1 MSNQTS
7 RVQMLLFSDLH
18 LSKKTFQTCL
28 QVLRRVHLE
37 AKTRNVSVGFLGDFF
52 DHVYNKGTLPVDIL
66 NALLRFFETEW
77 SVPMIMIPGNHDYF
91 DASETEHGLTP
102 FQYASPHITVLD
114 VPTVVNRQLWVPWR
128 RCNETVERILREQA
142 DVDVVFGHFDII
154 GFKLNPTKMS
164 TEGLQRETFPSHI
177 PIYTGH
183 YHTPQVHGNIRY
195 LGSPYQLSLS
205 EAEDRKALVLLD
217 TAHRV
222 QECIPIDIGPHQYK
236 WTTQELVA
244 RSHQLK
250 PHDRV
255 AVTAAVTDHVMS
267 LVGSLEEKGITVQVK
282 KQIAVVTTRLEQQ
295 DSPQQL
301 LQSYG
306 QVSGVDMTA
315 DAWVQ
320 VCQWLKEHPPGQQNY
335 CAADVRPV
343 RIQVDGFG
351 PFKGPVSLALEG
363 QGFTLISGECNESKD
378 ASNGAGKSMLASGAW
393 LWACTGMIDGRGT
406 LSFGG
411 DVVHTGATIASVSVS
426 GTVGA
431 STSSWRITRTLGAQK
446 KHQLT
451 LTIDNKDCTRSTI
464 SATQKAIA
472 TDLFGLEL
480 SAGGLHGWLLRNSVW
495 SQMTVPRWLDAS
507 DTAAKQEISPF
518 ANMDVWLALYDK
530 AKARFKNAKS
540 EVQNIGLRWRTT
552 EQERHSAEHFYRQ
565 QLQARTSWETNH
577 RKSMQMAADDL
588 AKSTE
593 KLATCRVPERPTL
606 VDNMPAIKLQVE
618 TKRNMLA
625 TEQAKKAQMPA
636 VPTPLPVDM
645 GEVPE
650 LQQRQTQA
658 SLVYRDQVAVFNQ
671 ARRALQHFHSA
682 GECATCH
689 RPFDV
694 DSNQLV
700 QLQQAQETAKACL
713 EQGKDRAGQAQL
725 CLSKA
730 TENAKHHRHAKQ
742 LIQIES
748 KIAQYT
754 EELSEMTAKLEKAQ
768 QYAHLLDTYRLSHKM
783 YKMLEQTVAIDTRQ
797 VEKLRGTTCPIVVSR
812 EQLDR
817 LETTSGELEQQ
828 QLQAQKTEENLKA
841 MVGWL
846 GPRGIQTYAMEY
858 AVQKLSAVTTQWLQK
873 FFNTDDIA
881 LKAYFDSKERLVR
894 RVECAKHAGIMSGGQ
909 WRRAQLASFMAW
921 REMSSQSFPLLVMDE
936 SCTSMDQI
944 GIQSVQ
950 QTLRD
955 WCEEDDRRTCLFITH
970 EPGQHRDTSIYQN
983 HVRILHKRG
992 RSSLVETDITQPN
1005 QKKRKTEE

>member
-1 MSNQTS
+1 
-7 RVQMLLFSDLH
+7 MLLFSDLH

-28 QVLRRVHLE
+28 QVLRRVHSE
-37 AKTRNVSVGFLGDFF
+37 AQSRGVAVCFLGDFF

-66 NALLRFFETEW
+66 NELMRFFETEW
-77 SVPMIMIPGNHDYF
+77 SVPMVMIPGNHDYF

-128 RCNETVERILREQA
+128 RCNNTVAQILHQHPE
-142 DVDVVFGHFDII
+142 VDVIFGHFDII
-154 GFKLNPTKMS
+154 GFKLNPTKIS
-164 TEGLQRETFPSHI
+164 TEGLKQEDFPTDK

-195 LGSPYQLSLS
+195 LGSPYQLTLS
-205 EAEDRKALVLLD
+205 EAGDHKALVVLD
-217 TAHRV
+217 GSYQVR
-222 QECIPIDIGPHQYK
+222 ECIPIDIGPHQYK
-236 WTTQELVA
+236 WTTQELLA
-244 RSHQLK
+244 QSHLLK
-250 PHDRV
+250 PQDRV
-255 AVTAAVTDHVMS
+255 SVTAAATDHVMA
-267 LVGSLEEKGITVQVK
+267 LVGTLEERGITVQVK
-282 KQIAVVTTRLEQQ
+282 KKITTVTTRLKQQ

-306 QVSGVDMTA
+306 EISGIETTSN
-315 DAWVQ
+315 AWTQ
-320 VCQWLKEHPPGQQNY
+320 LCQWLKEHPPGQQN
-335 CAADVRPV
+335 CSAADVRPI
-343 RIQVDGFG
+343 RLNIDGFG
-351 PFKGPVSLALEG
+351 PFKGQVSLALEG
-363 QGFTLISGECNESKD
+363 QGFTLISGECNDSKD

-411 DVVHTGATIASVSVS
+411 NVVHNGADVAQVRVS

-431 STSSWRITRTLGAQK
+431 TTSSWCITRTLNAQN
-446 KHQLT
+446 KHHLS

-480 SAGGLHGWLLRNSVW
+480 SAGGLHAWLLRNSVW
-495 SQMTVPRWLDAS
+495 SQMSVPRWLDAS
-507 DTAAKQEISPF
+507 DTAAKHEISPF

-530 AKARFKNAKS
+530 AKTRFKNAKS
-540 EVQNIGLRWRTT
+540 DVHSIGQAWRTT
-552 EQERHSAEHFYRQ
+552 EQERGSAEQFYGQ
-565 QLQARTSWETNH
+565 QQQARATWVANHQTSI
-577 RKSMQMAADDL
+577 QLAVDDL
-588 AKSTE
+588 ATSTE
-593 KLATCRVPERPTL
+593 KLASCRVPTRPDV
-606 VDNMPAIKLQVE
+606 VDNVHAIKSQVE
-618 TKRNMLA
+618 RKRNQLA
-625 TEQAKKAQMPA
+625 TEQARKGQLPA
-636 VPTPLPVDM
+636 VPDPIPAAVENVT
-645 GEVPE
+645 E
-650 LQQRQTQA
+650 LQRKHTEA
-658 SLVYRDQVAVFNQ
+658 TSEYRDQVAMSNQ

-689 RPFDV
+689 RPFEV
-694 DSNQLV
+694 DGTQLV
-700 QLQQAQETAKACL
+700 QLQQAQDQAQVSLEKGQHKAK
-713 EQGKDRAGQAQL
+713 QAQL
-725 CLSKA
+725 CLAKA
-730 TENAKHHRHAKQ
+730 TENAQHQRHAKQ
-742 LIQIES
+742 LVQFDTS
-748 KIAQYT
+748 IAQYT
-754 EELSEMTAKLEKAQ
+754 KELVEMTAKLETAQ
-768 QYAHLLDTYRLSHKM
+768 QYTHLLNTYRLSQQM

-797 VEKLRGTTCPIVVSR
+797 LEKLKNTTCPVIVSR

-817 LETTSGELEQQ
+817 LEQKSGELKQQ
-828 QLQAQKTEENLKA
+828 QLQAQKTEENMKA

-1005 QKKRKTEE
+1005 QKKCKTEE

>member
-1 MSNQTS
+1 
-7 RVQMLLFSDLH
+7 MLLFSDLH

-552 EQERHSAEHFYRQ
+552 EQERHSAEHFYSQ

>member
-1 MSNQTS
+1 MSNQTVS
-7 RVQMLLFSDLH
+7 ARMLLFSDLH

-28 QVLRRVHLE
+28 QVLRRVHSE

-77 SVPMIMIPGNHDYF
+77 SVPMVMIPGNHDYF

-128 RCNETVERILREQA
+128 RCNETVERILQEQTE
-142 DVDVVFGHFDII
+142 VDVVFGHFDII
-154 GFKLNPTKMS
+154 GFKLNPTKIS

-205 EAEDRKALVLLD
+205 EAEDRKALIVIGA
-217 TAHRV
+217 AHQV
-222 QECIPIDIGPHQYK
+222 QERIPIDIGPRQYK
-236 WTTQELVA
+236 WNTQELVE
-244 RSHQLK
+244 RSHLLK

-255 AVTAAVTDHVMS
+255 AVTAAATDHVMA
-267 LVGSLEEKGITVQVK
+267 LVSSLEEKGITVQVK

-306 QVSGVDMTA
+306 RVSGIDMTA
-315 DAWVQ
+315 NAWTQ
-320 VCQWLKEHPPGQQNY
+320 VCQWLKEHPPGQQNC

-351 PFKGPVSLALEG
+351 PFKGQVSLALEG

-378 ASNGAGKSMLASGAW
+378 ASNGAGKSMLAAGAW

-411 DVVHTGATIASVSVS
+411 NVVHTGATIASVCVS

-431 STSSWRITRTLGAQK
+431 STSSWRITRTLDAQK

-495 SQMTVPRWLDAS
+495 SQMSVPRWLDAS
-507 DTAAKQEISPF
+507 DTAAKHEISPF

-530 AKARFKNAKS
+530 AKTQFKNARS
-540 EVQNIGLRWRTT
+540 EVQNIGLRWQTT
-552 EQERHSAEHFYRQ
+552 EQERCSAEHFWRQ
-565 QLQARTSWETNH
+565 QLRAREMWETNH
-577 RKSMQMAADDL
+577 RKSMQMAVDDL
-588 AKSTE
+588 AKSTQ
-593 KLATCRVPERPTL
+593 KLADCRVPEKPAV
-606 VDNMPAIKLQVE
+606 VDNMPAIKMQVE
-618 TKRNMLA
+618 AKRKKLA
-625 TEQAKKAQMPA
+625 IEQAKKAQMPV
-636 VPTPLPVDM
+636 VPTPLPVDV
-645 GEVPE
+645 GDVAA
-650 LQQRQTQA
+650 LQQRQTEAEA
-658 SLVYRDQVAVFNQ
+658 SYRDQVAVFNQ

-700 QLQQAQETAKACL
+700 QLQQAQENAQAGL
-713 EQGKDRAGQAQL
+713 EQGKSEAEQAQR
-725 CLSKA
+725 CLSTA
-730 TENAKHHRHAKQ
+730 TENAQHHRHAKQ
-742 LIQIES
+742 LIQIDS
-748 KIAQYT
+748 NIAQYS
-754 EELSEMTAKLEKAQ
+754 EELAEMTAKLEKAQ
-768 QYAHLLDTYRLSHKM
+768 QYTHLLDTYRLSQKM
-783 YKMLEQTVAIDTRQ
+783 YSMLEQTVAIDTRQ
-797 VEKLRGTTCPIVVSR
+797 LEKLRSTTCPIVASR

-817 LETTSGELEQQ
+817 LEQTSGELKQQ
-828 QLQAQKTEENLKA
+828 QLQAQKTEEILKA

-873 FFNTDDIA
+873 LFQTDDIA

-894 RVECAKHAGIMSGGQ
+894 RVECPKHAGIMSGGQ

-1005 QKKRKTEE
+1005 QKKYKTEE